1 MKHLPQ
7 WSLIMLSLGLTA
19 CATAPAPQTV
29 SAPVVAAPQ
38 PIVVDVVT
46 DQLVATTT
54 ATVEIP
60 AVVVPR
66 FATEAELKA
75 AEARQK
81 ARPSTRTAARTT
93 RKTANTTPAM
103 AAPAAATAVAL
114 APTESAPAST
124 SATVGTDQIN
134 VGELDDLIAYLVDK
148 AGNYPPRFADQRER
162 RQAVSETKQMIEAL
176 DQLVVQPNASFELLM
191 RAVQLNQVARN
202 LDIGGQSAVKAG
214 VYMRRAIALNPED
227 PAANYWYGTML
238 TEGGG
243 FKEGIPYLNRAAQT
257 GYKKA
262 YLALAQAYLHIDQRP
277 NALSAIESYR
287 IADPEQHAMA
297 TRLIEQIQAGKNNI
311 WTP

>member
-1 MKHLPQ
+1 MKHLRQ
-7 WSLIMLSLGLTA
+7 LSLIVLSIGLTA
-19 CATAPAPQTV
+19 CATAPQSV
-29 SAPVVAAPQ
+29 SAIAAPK
-38 PIVVDVVT
+38 PVVVDVVT
-46 DQLVATTT
+46 DQLVAATT
-54 ATVEIP
+54 AKVEIP

-66 FATEAELKA
+66 FATDAELKA

-81 ARPSTRTAARTT
+81 TRTTARNS
-93 RKTANTTPAM
+93 RSKAPVAPTTPA
-103 AAPAAATAVAL
+103 AAVTPPPTAE
-114 APTESAPAST
+114 TTASNPVT
-124 SATVGTDQIN
+124 TVGADQIN
-134 VGELDDLIAYLVDK
+134 IGELDDLIAYLVDK

-162 RQAVSETKQMIEAL
+162 RQAITETKQMIEAL
-176 DQLVVQPNASFELLM
+176 DQLVVQPNASFDLLI

-277 NALSAIESYR
+277 NALSALESYR
-287 IADPEQHAMA
+287 IAEPEQQAMA
-297 TRLIEQIQAGKNNI
+297 TNLIEQVQAGKNSI

>member
-1 MKHLPQ
+1 MKHLHQ
-7 WSLIMLSLGLTA
+7 LSLIVLSIGLTA
-19 CATAPAPQTV
+19 CATTPAPQPV
-29 SAPVVAAPQ
+29 VAPVVTAAPV
-38 PIVVDVVT
+38 VVDVVT
-46 DQLVATTT
+46 DQLVAATT

-60 AVVVPR
+60 AVIVPR
-66 FATEAELKA
+66 FATDAELKA

-81 ARPSTRTAARTT
+81 THTTARNSRSKAPVAPT
-93 RKTANTTPAM
+93 
-103 AAPAAATAVAL
+103 APAAAVTP
-114 APTESAPAST
+114 APTAEATASSPVT
-124 SATVGTDQIN
+124 TVGADQIN
-134 VGELDDLIAYLVDK
+134 IGELDDLIAYLVDK

-162 RQAVSETKQMIEAL
+162 RQAITETKQMIEAL
-176 DQLVVQPNASFELLM
+176 DQLVVQPNASFDLLI

-214 VYMRRAIALNPED
+214 VYMRRAIALKPED

-277 NALSAIESYR
+277 NALSALESYR
-287 IADPEQHAMA
+287 IAEPEQQAMA
-297 TRLIEQIQAGKNNI
+297 TNLIEQVQAGKNSI

>member
-7 WSLIMLSLGLTA
+7 WSLIMMSLGLTA

-29 SAPVVAAPQ
+29 SVPVVAAPQ

-75 AEARQK
+75 AETRQK
-81 ARPSTRTAARTT
+81 ARSSTRTATRTT
-93 RKTANTTPAM
+93 RKPANTTPAI
-103 AAPAAATAVAL
+103 ATPATAVTL
-114 APTESAPAST
+114 APTESAPVVT
-124 SATVGTDQIN
+124 SGTVSADQIN

-277 NALSAIESYR
+277 NALSALESYR
-287 IADPEQHAMA
+287 IAEPEQQAMA
-297 TRLIEQIQAGKNNI
+297 TRLIEQIQAGKSNI

>member
-1 MKHLPQ
+1 MKHLRQ
-7 WSLIMLSLGLTA
+7 LSLIVLSIGLTA
-19 CATAPAPQTV
+19 CATAPQSV
-29 SAPVVAAPQ
+29 SAIAAPK
-38 PIVVDVVT
+38 PVVVDVVT
-46 DQLVATTT
+46 DQLVAATT
-54 ATVEIP
+54 AKVEIP

-66 FATEAELKA
+66 FATDAELKA

-81 ARPSTRTAARTT
+81 TRTTARNS
-93 RKTANTTPAM
+93 RSKAPVAPTTPA
-103 AAPAAATAVAL
+103 AAVTPPPTAE
-114 APTESAPAST
+114 TTASNPVT
-124 SATVGTDQIN
+124 TVGADQIN
-134 VGELDDLIAYLVDK
+134 IGELDDLIAYLVDK

-162 RQAVSETKQMIEAL
+162 RQAITETKQMIEAL
-176 DQLVVQPNASFELLM
+176 DQLVVQPNASFDLLI

-277 NALSAIESYR
+277 NALSALESYR
-287 IADPEQHAMA
+287 IAEPEQQAMA
-297 TRLIEQIQAGKNNI
+297 TNLIEQVQAGKNNI

>member
-1 MKHLPQ
+1 MKHLHQ
-7 WSLIMLSLGLTA
+7 LSLIVLTIGLTA
-19 CATAPAPQTV
+19 CATTPAPQPVVTTV
-29 SAPVVAAPQ
+29 VTAAPV
-38 PIVVDVVT
+38 VVDVVT
-46 DQLVATTT
+46 DQLIAATT

-60 AVVVPR
+60 AVIVPR
-66 FATEAELKA
+66 FATDAELKA

-81 ARPSTRTAARTT
+81 TRTTARNSRSKAPVAPT
-93 RKTANTTPAM
+93 
-103 AAPAAATAVAL
+103 APAAAVTP
-114 APTESAPAST
+114 APTVEATASST
-124 SATVGTDQIN
+124 VTTVGADQIN
-134 VGELDDLIAYLVDK
+134 IGELDDLIAYLVDK

-162 RQAVSETKQMIEAL
+162 RQAITETKQMIEAL
-176 DQLVVQPNASFELLM
+176 DQLVVQPNASFDLLI

-277 NALSAIESYR
+277 NALSALESYR
-287 IADPEQHAMA
+287 IAEPEQQAMA
-297 TRLIEQIQAGKNNI
+297 TNLIEQVQAGKNNI

>member
-1 MKHLPQ
+1 MKHLHQLP
-7 WSLIMLSLGLTA
+7 LIVLSIGLTA
-19 CATAPAPQTV
+19 CTTTPAPQPV
-29 SAPVVAAPQ
+29 VAPVVTAAPV
-38 PIVVDVVT
+38 VVDVVT
-46 DQLVATTT
+46 DQLVAATT

-60 AVVVPR
+60 AVIVPR
-66 FATEAELKA
+66 FATDAELKA

-81 ARPSTRTAARTT
+81 TRTTARSKAPVAPT
-93 RKTANTTPAM
+93 
-103 AAPAAATAVAL
+103 APAAAVTP
-114 APTESAPAST
+114 APTVEATASSPVT
-124 SATVGTDQIN
+124 TVGADQIN
-134 VGELDDLIAYLVDK
+134 IGELDDLIAYLVDK

-162 RQAVSETKQMIEAL
+162 RQAITETKQMIEAL
-176 DQLVVQPNASFELLM
+176 DQLVVQPNASFDLLI

-214 VYMRRAIALNPED
+214 VYMRRAIALKPED

-277 NALSAIESYR
+277 NALSALESYR
-287 IADPEQHAMA
+287 IAEPEQQAMA
-297 TRLIEQIQAGKNNI
+297 TNLIEQVQAGKNNI